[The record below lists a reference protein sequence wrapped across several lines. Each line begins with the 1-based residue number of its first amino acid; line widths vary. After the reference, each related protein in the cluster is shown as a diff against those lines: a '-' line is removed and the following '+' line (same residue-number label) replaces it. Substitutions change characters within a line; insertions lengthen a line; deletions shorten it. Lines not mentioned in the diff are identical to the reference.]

1 METWLAATR
10 TWRTAMGSDL
20 GDILPGLSGSPR
32 TGPTQMVNRPADK
45 TTTSGKSLNCAF
57 WLGPPSATGRTSCAS
72 SVLSETA
79 FLLVTQTPSHI
90 LQRKIRWI
98 HRFQS

>member
-1 METWLAATR
+1 METRLAATR
-10 TWRTAMGSDL
+10 TWLTAMGSDL
-20 GDILPGLSGSPR
+20 GDILPGLSSSPR
-32 TGPTQMVNRPADK
+32 TGPTQMVNRPAHKNNDEWK
-45 TTTSGKSLNCAF
+45 KPELCLLA
-57 WLGPPSATGRTSCAS
+57 WPPSVTGRAPCAS
-72 SVLSETA
+72 SALSETA